1 MHFSWFLKDR
11 EVRICDSGGRLS
23 RNGTVDATNI
33 VLSCAGSVS
42 LQSRKN
48 DSE

>member
-1 MHFSWFLKDR
+1 MIQEEGFP
-11 EVRICDSGGRLS
+11 ET
-23 RNGTVDATNI
+23 GTVDATNI

-42 LQSRKN
+42 LQFRKN